1 MSTAIVT
8 GGNTGLG
15 AAFAQHLA
23 SQGHNLVLVARN
35 QERLDAVATRLRVE
49 HGVEVEVL
57 PADLAVPA
65 ERAIVEQRLDGTMGE
80 PVDILVNNA
89 GIGTRE
95 LFDQASPAE
104 LQAEVDLNITA
115 VMQLTRAA
123 LPGML
128 RRGRGAVINVASFA
142 GYLGPPGSAYS
153 ASKAWVLSFTDS
165 VAASLAGTGVHAIV
179 ICPGLM
185 RTGRHVRAGRP
196 VGSARSPLW
205 LEPAEVVE
213 RCLSDLRKQRTLSV
227 PGGLYRCLVNVL
239 ELPRRSLRVA
249 ARLARRGREQQ
260 VQQVQRVRGVTEV
273 GDRTDESRSFPR

>member
-15 AAFAQHLA
+15 VAFAQRLA
-23 SQGHNLVLVARN
+23 SQGHNLVLVARDR
-35 QERLDAVATRLRVE
+35 ERLNAVATRLRVE

-95 LFDQASPAE
+95 LFDEASPAD

-115 VMQLTRAA
+115 VLQLTRAA

-128 RRGRGAVINVASFA
+128 RRGHGVVINVGSFA
-142 GYLGPPGSAYS
+142 GYLGAPGSAYS

-165 VAASLAGTGVHAIV
+165 IAASLCGTGVRAIAV
-179 ICPGLM
+179 CPGLM
-185 RTGRHVRAGRP
+185 RTDRHLRAGRP
-196 VGSARSPLW
+196 VGSSRSPLW
-205 LEPAEVVE
+205 LEPADVVD

-227 PGGLYRCLVNVL
+227 PGGLYRSLVALL
-239 ELPRRSLRVA
+239 ELPRRSLRLA
-249 ARLARRGREQQ
+249 ARLARRGREQK
-260 VQQVQRVRGVTEV
+260 VQRACRVTETE
-273 GDRTDESRSFPR
+273 DRTDDSRPSPR

>member
-23 SQGHNLVLVARN
+23 SQGHNLVLVARDR
-35 QERLDAVATRLRVE
+35 ERLNAVATRLRVE

-80 PVDILVNNA
+80 PVDILINNA
-89 GIGTRE
+89 GIGTHD
-95 LFDQASPAE
+95 LFDEASPTD

-115 VMQLTRAA
+115 VLQLTRAA

-128 RRGRGAVINVASFA
+128 RRGHGVVINVGSFA
-142 GYLGPPGSAYS
+142 GYLGAPGSAYS
-153 ASKAWVLSFTDS
+153 ATKAWVLSFTDS
-165 VAASLAGTGVHAIV
+165 IAASLAGTGVRAIA
-179 ICPGLM
+179 ICPGRM
-185 RTGRHVRAGRP
+185 RTGRHLRAGRP
-196 VGSARSPLW
+196 VGSSRSPLW
-205 LEPAEVVE
+205 LEPADVVE

-227 PGGLYRCLVNVL
+227 PGGLYRSLVALL

-249 ARLARRGREQQ
+249 ARLARRGREQK
-260 VQQVQRVRGVTEV
+260 VQRVCGVTEAE
-273 GDRTDESRSFPR
+273 DRTDDSRPSPR

>member
-1 MSTAIVT
+1 MSTAIVM

-23 SQGHNLVLVARN
+23 SQGHNLVLVARDR
-35 QERLDAVATRLRVE
+35 ERLDAVAARLRVE

-95 LFDQASPAE
+95 LFDEASPAD

-115 VMQLTRAA
+115 VLQLTRAA

-128 RRGRGAVINVASFA
+128 RRGHAS
-142 GYLGPPGSAYS
+142 S
-153 ASKAWVLSFTDS
+153 T
-165 VAASLAGTGVHAIV
+165 SLASPVTWVH
-179 ICPGLM
+179 P
-185 RTGRHVRAGRP
+185 VRPTAP
-196 VGSARSPLW
+196 
-205 LEPAEVVE
+205 
-213 RCLSDLRKQRTLSV
+213 
-227 PGGLYRCLVNVL
+227 
-239 ELPRRSLRVA
+239 
-249 ARLARRGREQQ
+249 ARRGC
-260 VQQVQRVRGVTEV
+260 
-273 GDRTDESRSFPR
+273 

>member
-1 MSTAIVT
+1 MSIAIVT

-23 SQGHNLVLVARN
+23 SQGHNLVLVARDR
-35 QERLDAVATRLRVE
+35 ERLNAVATRLRVE

-89 GIGTRE
+89 GIGTHE
-95 LFDQASPAE
+95 LFDEASPAD

-115 VMQLTRAA
+115 VLQLTRAA

-128 RRGRGAVINVASFA
+128 RRGHGVVINVGSFA
-142 GYLGPPGSAYS
+142 GYLGAPGSAYS
-153 ASKAWVLSFTDS
+153 AGKAWVLSFTDS
-165 VAASLAGTGVHAIV
+165 IAASLRGTGVRAIA
-179 ICPGLM
+179 ICPGRM
-185 RTGRHVRAGRP
+185 RTGRHLRAGRP
-196 VGSARSPLW
+196 VGSSRSPLW
-205 LEPAEVVE
+205 LEPADVVD

-227 PGGLYRCLVNVL
+227 PGGLYRCLVTLL

-249 ARLARRGREQQ
+249 ARLARRGREQK
-260 VQQVQRVRGVTEV
+260 VQRVCPVTEAE
-273 GDRTDESRSFPR
+273 DRTDDSRPSPR